1 MHHSQESQTIG
12 QQIMEVILTHQ
23 EPQSLLE
30 QMALTIGKFFQA
42 DFCLLISHSSEE
54 IESVKGCWTSNYEL
68 NQPLII
74 AQLLS
79 HQSIKQIFVGQE
91 IDSVF
96 EINTTHQDDSQ
107 CLPWESMLVMTCHSP
122 HNQGFIFIGHNQYFR
137 WDQGYKNLVQSLRQS
152 FASSFTQVKFQQQA
166 QRRLRYQVLLHELGE
181 EIATSSEVEQIW
193 QIGLSKTVQALQA
206 DGGLALNIKYDNPLY
221 VHQSNNKIPKGK
233 FKVICQ
239 VSSQEDYAVVKG
251 QTFALSESLVFQ
263 KAFQASPQ
271 PVAIDNSLSFPTKER
286 DEHHNDLLNL
296 NSSPALLMIPLVGS
310 HSLEGKQGLILGF
323 FVLQQ
328 AQPRSWQKEEI
339 ELTKCISN
347 QISTAIFQQQ
357 TLQRLHL
364 LVDERT
370 AQLKRSLEVQAKLY
384 EKTRQHVEQLRHLN
398 QVKDQFLST
407 VQDELKH
414 PLTKMKMAIEM
425 LKIAPDSEKRQRHL
439 TILETECMKEID
451 LVNDLLTL
459 QKLESQQYLSHP
471 EKLNLKLI
479 VDELVPTIEDKWQD
493 KNLSFV
499 VDYSSLTKQSQDGN
513 APLMLYTDHDSLRRI
528 LIELLSNAGKFSI
541 PDSQVNLEVK
551 QLLGS
556 EGEQVVVTLTNLGTP
571 ISPEAQKHIFD
582 KFHRGNNANNG
593 TEQGTGLGLALVKCL
608 VEHLNGKI
616 EFNTVPCE
624 DGEMASNCFTV
635 TLPKRLESSV

>member
-42 DFCLLISHSSEE
+42 DFCLLVSHSSEE
-54 IESVKGCWTSNYEL
+54 IESVKGCWTSTYEM

-79 HQSIKQIFVGQE
+79 HQSIEQIFVGQE
-91 IDSVF
+91 TEAVF
-96 EINTTHQDDSQ
+96 EINTTHQDNSQ
-107 CLPWESMLVMTCHSP
+107 CLPWDSMMLMACHSP
-122 HNQGFIFIGHNQYFR
+122 YDQGLIFIGHNQHFC
-137 WDQGYKNLVQSLRQS
+137 WDQGYKNLVKSLRQPL
-152 FASSFTQVKFQQQA
+152 ANCFTQVKLQQQA

-181 EIATSSEVEQIW
+181 EITTSSEVEQIW
-193 QIGLSKTVQALQA
+193 HIGLSKTVQALQA
-206 DGGLALNIKYDNPLY
+206 DAGLALNIKYDNPLY
-221 VHQSNNKIPKGK
+221 IHQSNNKIPKGK

-239 VSSQEDYAVVKG
+239 VSSQEDYSVVKG
-251 QTFALSESLVFQ
+251 QTFALSESAIFQ

-271 PVAIDNSLSFPTKER
+271 PVAIDNSLPFPMKEM

-296 NSSPALLMIPLVGS
+296 KSSPALLMIPLVGS
-310 HSLEGKQGLILGF
+310 HSVEGKQGLILGF

-479 VDELVPTIEDKWQD
+479 VDELVPTIKDKWQD

-499 VDYSSLTKQSQDGN
+499 VDYSPLTKQSQDGN

-616 EFNTVPCE
+616 EFNTFPCE
-624 DGEMASNCFTV
+624 DGETASNCFTV